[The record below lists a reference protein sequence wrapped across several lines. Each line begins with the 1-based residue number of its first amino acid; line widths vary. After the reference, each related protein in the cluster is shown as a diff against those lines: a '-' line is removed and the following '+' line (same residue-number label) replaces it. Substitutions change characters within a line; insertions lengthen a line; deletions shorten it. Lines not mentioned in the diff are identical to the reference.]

1 MAFTP
6 SNQLRNTTDVI
17 QRGYNHGGRLFVD
30 DKFRLAPKHK
40 FLYHVSFNINQ
51 AALQSI
57 DLVQRHRNEINML
70 VKSCDLPNF
79 TLNVETLNQYNR
91 KKNVMTGHKYNNIS
105 MTFHDDNMGLIN
117 QLWQNYYSYYYADPT
132 AATDPGAYNRNA
144 TRNGNFINSN
154 YGLDNSSTL
163 PFFNS
168 ITIYQMARHEYVSY
182 QLINPVITAWNHN
195 KLGYDQG
202 GVHDNTATFAYEAV
216 AYGSGMV
223 EAGDPEGFA
232 LEHYDFNPSPLQS
245 SGGLDTSSPSFANTN
260 VRNNAQE
267 YVANLTETINT
278 YQNTQQLTANAG
290 AGLLGKINGTS
301 SQGVSGLQGISFPVS
316 VNGNN
321 NTVIATQINLQINIG
336 R

>member
-6 SNQLRNTTDVI
+6 SNQLRNTTNVL
-17 QRGYNHGGRLFVD
+17 QHGYNHAGRLFAD

-91 KKNVMTGHKYNNIS
+91 KKNVMTGSKFNPIS

-132 AATDPGAYNRNA
+132 SASDPGAYNRNA
-144 TRNGNFINSN
+144 TRNGNFTNSN

-195 KLGYDQG
+195 KLGYSEA
-202 GVHDNTATFAYEAV
+202 GVHDNNATFAYEAV

-232 LEHYDFNPSPLQS
+232 LEHYDFTPSPLQS
-245 SGGLDTSSPSFANTN
+245 SGGLDTASPSFADTN
-260 VRNNAQE
+260 VTTNAQQF
-267 YVANLTETINT
+267 VANLTETINT
-278 YQNTQQLTANAG
+278 YQNTQKLANG
-290 AGLLGKINGTS
+290 AGSGLLSNIGGTS
-301 SQGVSGLQGISFPVS
+301 AQGVSGLQGISFPVA
-316 VNGNN
+316 GAKT
-321 NTVIATQINLQINIG
+321 NTVIAKQVKF
-336 R
+336 